1 MSPVKKT
8 LRQAIESLSD
18 EEARK
23 LLEFANALR
32 VPATASRL
40 RQLFGGDPA
49 FELPPEDSSGFPPV
63 KPVRGTGIPASQL
76 LIRDRR

>member
-1 MSPVKKT
+1 MSPIKESR
-8 LRQAIESLSD
+8 RQAIESLSD
-18 EEARK
+18 EEACK
-23 LLEFANALR
+23 LLELANALR

-40 RQLFGGDPA
+40 RQLFGGDPT

-63 KPVRGTGIPASQL
+63 KPVRGKGIPASKL